1 MRHHHMTVVSML
13 VRSSVA
19 IITLDSPPMN
29 MGNSLLR
36 RHLLAA
42 LELVATM
49 SDVRAVVLASGRAHF
64 YTGSDIKEFE
74 NAIEAPQLPTVI
86 AALEALPCPVVA
98 ALTGFVLGGGLE
110 VALGCD
116 ARISD
121 STAVLGLPE
130 VTLGILPG
138 AGGTVRLPR
147 LVGVAAA
154 IDLISSGR
162 HITAREALGMG
173 LVDSIVPAEALL
185 DSAISAAR
193 TMASKRRTLDLI
205 PPVDPPDL
213 IERAVER
220 ASGRGRARPNITRA
234 VELTIGSLT
243 RDSAEALALERQ
255 AFNELR
261 SGTEAINLRYL
272 FFATRAAAKG
282 LRTTATAAQ
291 LSHIGIAGAGTMG
304 SSIAQV
310 CRTAGFA
317 VTLFDS
323 NPEVLDRAMT
333 SLAQD
338 HSDVTN
344 NGTITMTLN
353 AQDLATADLIIDAV
367 FEDMQVKKDLLGLLE
382 TVVSSTVVLASNT
395 SYLNLDE
402 ISQSLR
408 YPERLAGFHFFNP
421 AEKNPLVEVIR
432 TRFTNDATA
441 STLADLIRKLGKTGV
456 PARVGEG
463 FIGNRIYTDYR
474 AQAEFLVEEGAT
486 PQDVDA
492 AMVDL
497 GLPIGVFAVSDMSGL
512 DIAWARRKRLSSS
525 RNPLERYV
533 TIADSLCEQGHLGTK
548 TGEGWYV
555 YPDGA
560 KRGIPSENTAKVIA
574 ESRAAQC
581 ITPRL
586 FTSAEIQQRIISSM
600 LVGAAEVLASGV
612 AQRASDIDVVMTA
625 GFAFPKALGGPI
637 RFAAAQSPTWLME
650 GLAASY
656 HSCPL
661 IFALARPATTG
672 VMPPEVVALLAA
684 VGSPLS

>member
-1 MRHHHMTVVSML
+1 MAVVTTL
-13 VRSSVA
+13 VRSGVA
-19 IITLDSPPMN
+19 IITLDSPPVN
-29 MGNSLLR
+29 IGNSTLR
-36 RHLLAA
+36 RELLAA
-42 LELVATM
+42 VEIVATM
-49 SDVRAVVLASGRAHF
+49 PEVRAVVLASGLPDF
-64 YTGSDIKEFE
+64 YAGSDIKEFDHPV
-74 NAIEAPQLPTVI
+74 EAPRLPAVI

-110 VALGCD
+110 VTLGCD
-116 ARISD
+116 ARIAD
-121 STAVLGLPE
+121 STAMMGLPE

-162 HITAREALGMG
+162 HITAEEALRLG
-173 LVDSIVPAEALL
+173 LVDSVVPPDTLL

-193 TMASKRRTLDLI
+193 ALASKRRTLDLI
-205 PPVDPPDL
+205 PPVDPPAR
-213 IERAVER
+213 IERAIEK
-220 ASGRGRARPNITRA
+220 AAGRGRARPNVTRA
-234 VELTIGSLT
+234 VGLIVGSVT
-243 RDSAEALALERQ
+243 CDPADALVLERQ
-255 AFNELR
+255 AFDELR
-261 SGTEAINLRYL
+261 SSTEAINLRYL
-272 FFATRAAAKG
+272 FFATKAAAKG
-282 LRTTATAAQ
+282 LRTAATGAR

-323 NPEVLDRAMT
+323 NPAVLERAT
-333 SLAQD
+333 ISLAQARPEQATD
-338 HSDVTN
+338 
-344 NGTITMTLN
+344 GAMTMTLN
-353 AQDLATADLIIDAV
+353 AQDLATVDVIIDAV

-382 TVVSSTVVLASNT
+382 SVVSSTVVLASNT

-402 ISQSLR
+402 ISQGLR
-408 YPERLAGFHFFNP
+408 RPERLAGFHFFNP
-421 AEKNPLVEVIR
+421 ADKNPLVEVIR
-432 TRFTNDATA
+432 TRFTDDATA
-441 STLADLIRKLGKTGV
+441 STLAALVRTLGKTGV

-474 AQAEFLVEEGAT
+474 AQAEFLVEEGAA
-486 PQDVDA
+486 PHDVDA
-492 AMVDL
+492 AMVAL

-512 DIAWARRKRLSSS
+512 DIAWARRKRLSGS

-533 TIADSLCEQGHLGTK
+533 TIADTLCEQGHLGTK
-548 TGEGWYV
+548 TGEGWYA

-560 KRGIPSENTAKVIA
+560 KRGIPSENTAKIIA
-574 ESRAAQC
+574 ESRAAQS

-586 FTSAEIQQRIISSM
+586 FTSAEIQQRIICSM

-650 GLAASY
+650 GLTAS
-656 HSCPL
+656 HQSCPL
-661 IFALARPATTG
+661 TFALARPATTG
-672 VMPPEVVALLAA
+672 VMPAEVVALLTA